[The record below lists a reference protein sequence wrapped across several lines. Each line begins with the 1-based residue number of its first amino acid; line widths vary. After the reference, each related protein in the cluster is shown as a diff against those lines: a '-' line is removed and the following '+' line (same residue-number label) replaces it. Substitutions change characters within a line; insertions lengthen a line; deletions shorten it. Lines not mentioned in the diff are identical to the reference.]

1 MDQDRK
7 FAEMNGL
14 CWHEEEYKVDDSD
27 GWMWWICKKCGNKAK
42 AEGSDNP
49 DFSDPREVLKV
60 VMEGDDG
67 NDFIRSLGNWTGS
80 FEEFYDHGRPIPVE
94 YITTPGKLRDAWIS
108 WKEAQK

>member
-1 MDQDRK
+1 MDQNRK

-60 VMEGDDG
+60 VMERED
-67 NDFIRSLGNWTGS
+67 WP
-80 FEEFYDHGRPIPVE
+80 EFWRVAYGE
-94 YITTPGKLRDAWIS
+94 YVQVNPFRYIGINHITTPGKLRDAWIE
-108 WKEAQK
+108 WKEKT

>member
-14 CWHEEEYKVDDSD
+14 CWHEFNVIGEMGSIPK
-27 GWMWWICKKCGNKAK
+27 CKCGIL
-42 AEGSDNP
+42 EPDGNP

-60 VMEGDDG
+60 VMERGDCYRFIATLNGLSLDEDG
-67 NDFIRSLGNWTGS
+67 DFID
-80 FEEFYDHGRPIPVE
+80 YAIPI
-94 YITTPGKLRDAWIS
+94 YCITTPGKLRDAWIT